1 MARSRAY
8 KEGLFKRLQDPQEA
22 AAYLDAVLEQGD
34 QDVFLLALR
43 DVAEA
48 RLGSMSELAQQSGLN
63 REALYRTLS
72 AKGNPEL
79 VSLDKLLHA
88 VGLRLSVEVDLG
100 QRIEQAASAPE
111 A

>member
-1 MARSRAY
+1 MTRS
-8 KEGLFKRLQDPQEA
+8 K
-22 AAYLDAVLEQGD
+22 AAYLDAALAEGD
-34 QDVFLLALR
+34 REVFLLALR

-48 RLGSMSELAQQSGLN
+48 RLGSLGKLAQQSGLN

-79 VSLDKLLHA
+79 SSLDKLLQA
-88 VGLRLSVEVDLG
+88 MGLRLSVEVQAASG
-100 QRIEQAASAPE
+100 AEPAASAPD

>member
-1 MARSRAY
+1 MARSRSY

-22 AAYLDAVLEQGD
+22 AAYLDAVLEQGE
-34 QDVFLLALR
+34 QDIFLLALR

-48 RLGSMSELAQQSGLN
+48 RLGGMSELAQQSGLN

-72 AKGNPEL
+72 DKGNPEL
-79 VSLDKLLHA
+79 ISLDKLLHA
-88 VGLRLSVEVDLG
+88 VGLRLSVEVALD
-100 QRIEQAASAPE
+100 QSIEQAASVPE

>member
-1 MARSRAY
+1 MARSRPY

-22 AAYLDAVLEQGD
+22 AAYLDAVLEQGE

-48 RLGSMSELAQQSGLN
+48 RLGGMSELAQQSGLN

-79 VSLDKLLHA
+79 SSLDKLLHA
-88 VGLRLSVEVDLG
+88 VGLRLSVEVALD
-100 QRIEQAASAPE
+100 QSIEQAASVSE

>member
-1 MARSRAY
+1 MARSRSY